1 MKFGWTALA
10 VLGALLIPA
19 QAAMNA
25 KLRIFVYNPLYTAVV
40 NHLVGFLVS
49 LTVVGLTIRLNQPAH
64 ARGVFEAPWWALCG
78 GVIGACFI
86 VIATLSVP
94 RIGSASFSV
103 AVIGGQLVGALL
115 LDQFGWLGL
124 AQRSL
129 TPARLTGVLLIFV
142 SIWLMQRE

>member
-25 KLRIFVYNPLYTAVV
+25 KLRVFVYNPLYTAVA
-40 NHLVGFLVS
+40 NHLVGVLVS
-49 LTVVGLTIRLNQPAH
+49 LLVVGLTLHLNQPAN
-64 ARGVFEAPWWALCG
+64 ARGVWDAPWWALCG
-78 GVIGACFI
+78 GVVGACFI
-86 VIATLSVP
+86 VIATVCVP

-129 TPARLTGVLLIFV
+129 TPARLVGVLLIFV
-142 SIWLMQRE
+142 SLWLMQRE

>member
-25 KLRIFVYNPLYTAVV
+25 KLRMFVYNPLYTAVV
-40 NHLVGFLVS
+40 NHLVGMLIS
-49 LTVVGLTIRLNQPAH
+49 LLMVGLTIRLNQPAN
-64 ARGVFEAPWWALCG
+64 AQGIWDAPWWALCG
-78 GVIGACFI
+78 GIIGACFI
-86 VIATLSVP
+86 VIATLCVP

-124 AQRSL
+124 VQRSL
-129 TPARLTGVLLIFV
+129 TPARLVGVLLIFV
-142 SIWLMQRE
+142 SLWLMQRE

>member
-1 MKFGWTALA
+1 MKYGWTALA
-10 VLGALLIPA
+10 LLGALLIPA

-25 KLRIFVYNPLYTAVV
+25 KLRVFVYNPLYSAVV

-49 LTVVGLTIRLNQPAH
+49 FAVVILTFRLGQPSH

-103 AVIGGQLVGALL
+103 VVIGGQLVGALL
-115 LDQFGWLGL
+115 LDQFGWLGMT
-124 AQRSL
+124 QRAMT
-129 TPARLTGVLLIFV
+129 TPRLVGVLLIFI